1 MQEYFDP
8 WLHFCRSQRAVIRP
22 AMNWDDLKII
32 TAVRNKGTYAKAG
45 AELRMDE
52 TTVARRLGRI
62 QKTLGV
68 TLFDAI
74 DGARKPTPQCEVIL
88 AHIDE
93 MAKTASKISTIGSH
107 SAGPVGNIR
116 LTSTASIAE
125 QILAPGLGRFLRAN
139 PGLSLE
145 LDTSN
150 QNLNFSQWEADLAIR
165 LGKPAKGAFSIR
177 KLADLKFYLFQPKA
191 MTTDAE
197 TLICAYPEELGETPE
212 MRELSAKGFLQKQR
226 LKTSNVRLIRSVIKN
241 QGGIGVLPQHLS
253 ADLLQD
259 ERLTATALKARRKVF
274 LLIQPHLKSD
284 PATRLVVDWIVRQFS
299 S

>member
-1 MQEYFDP
+1 
-8 WLHFCRSQRAVIRP
+8 
-22 AMNWDDLKII
+22 MNWDDLKII

-45 AELRMDE
+45 ADLRIDE
-52 TTVARRLGRI
+52 TTVARRLERI
-62 QKTLGV
+62 QKALGV

-74 DGARKPTPQCEVIL
+74 DGARKPTPQCEAVL

-93 MAKTASKISTIGSH
+93 MAKTAGKISAIGNK

-116 LTSTASIAE
+116 LTSTPSIAE
-125 QILAPGLGRFLRAN
+125 QILAPGLGKFLLAN

-177 KLADLKFYLFQPKA
+177 KLADIKFYLFQPKTMA
-191 MTTDAE
+191 TDTD
-197 TLICAYPEELGETPE
+197 TLVCAYPEALDETPE
-212 MRELSAKGFLQKQR
+212 MTELKAKGFSQNRR

-241 QGGIGVLPQHLS
+241 QAGIGVLPQHLS
-253 ADLLQD
+253 ADLLD
-259 ERLTATALKARRKVF
+259 DNGLTATQLKARRDVF

-284 PATRLVVDWIVRQFS
+284 PATRLVVDWIVGQFAG
-299 S
+299 